1 METGCPLNVRP
12 SNDRPNDRGSST
24 SGPVRSKTGRP
35 VRGSRDATLYFS
47 ARHISSRFGARL
59 RELRRERRLTQ
70 VRMSVDYGIDRSY
83 LSDIERGRKS
93 ISLPF
98 LEVIALGMQIS
109 MSELVKDL

>member
-1 METGCPLNVRP
+1 MRANSL
-12 SNDRPNDRGSST
+12 SFDRGT
-24 SGPVRSKTGRP
+24 FNCGTWTGARDKQLPAGEGRRP
-35 VRGSRDATLYFS
+35 PRDSTLYFS
-47 ARHISSRFGARL
+47 ANHISSRFGARL
-59 RELRRERRLTQ
+59 RELRRERSLTQ

-93 ISLPF
+93 ISLAY